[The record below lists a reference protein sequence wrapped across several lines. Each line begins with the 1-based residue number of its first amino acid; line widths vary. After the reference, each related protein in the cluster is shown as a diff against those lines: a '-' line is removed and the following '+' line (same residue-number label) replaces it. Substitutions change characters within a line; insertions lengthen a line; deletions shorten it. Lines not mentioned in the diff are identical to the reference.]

1 MGCREKL
8 EPSSARC
15 CLSPSSESAAEDRML
30 RASSAHRFDASLQG
44 LVAEGLIADGLV
56 AEGASDPNP
65 ASTFD
70 AASGTYGSPGWST
83 SCRPQDGNLNVCCSA
98 GVNLSGLAF

>member
-30 RASSAHRFDASLQG
+30 SASSAHRFEASLQGPVAEG
-44 LVAEGLIADGLV
+44 LVAEGLV
-56 AEGASDPNP
+56 AEGATDPDP
-65 ASTFD
+65 ASLFD
-70 AASGTYGSPGWST
+70 AASGTSGSPGWST
-83 SCRPQDGNLNVCCSA
+83 SCRTQECSLNIPCNAAVD
-98 GVNLSGLAF
+98 LEE